1 MDKKRVVIIVLGI
14 LALLIMTGCAT
25 QRVWTYTADP
35 SVRTEPLVNKSVAV
49 TPLADNRE
57 KTNHSMIG
65 LMYIP
70 VMPFGWMNLN
80 TPEGGQKHITSSLW
94 LFKPAEDIAKGV
106 AEEINNSGIFKEA
119 FFTNRASEGELN
131 LRGNLISTYYHGKLF
146 SYCISSYGVYLW
158 LIGFPAG
165 SYKNNLEIS
174 FELVESSTGKVLWS
188 ETYKKDYGKVFWMY
202 APGADFRYD
211 QLLKDIMRDVIQS
224 LKRDLSPEKLSQ
236 EQTQLKEVSKDY
248 GMINIASDPPG
259 AKIFIDGEFKGQT
272 PAEISLNTGT
282 YQIFLQRQLYEPYK
296 DSVSIEKGQTK
307 TLNIKLSPEEKEQK

>member
-1 MDKKRVVIIVLGI
+1 
-14 LALLIMTGCAT
+14 MTGCST

-35 SVRTEPLVNKSVAV
+35 SVKTVPLVNKSVAV

-57 KTNHSMIG
+57 NVNHNMIG

-70 VMPFGWMNLN
+70 VMPFGWMTLN
-80 TPEGGQKHITSSLW
+80 TPEGGQQHITSGLW
-94 LFKPAEDIAKGV
+94 LFRPAEDIAKGI
-106 AEEINNSGIFKEA
+106 AEEINNSGIFKET

-131 LRGNLISTYYHGKLF
+131 LRGNLKSTYYHGKLF

-174 FELVESSTGKVLWS
+174 FELVESSTGKVLWTA
-188 ETYKKDYGKVFWMY
+188 TYKKEYGKVFWLY

-236 EQTQLKEVSKDY
+236 EQTQLKEVSGDH
-248 GMINIASDPPG
+248 GIINITSDPPG

-272 PAEISLNTGT
+272 PAEI
-282 YQIFLQRQLYEPYK
+282 
-296 DSVSIEKGQTK
+296 
-307 TLNIKLSPEEKEQK
+307 